1 MKKLILCA
9 ILLTPILSGERS
21 GIFEAL
27 RRADADG
34 VKTLLDSGADPNQR
48 NEIGATALMDAAAFS
63 SAECVRVLLDRGAE
77 INTPNALGGT
87 ALMWSTADAAKV
99 RLLLDRGA
107 LVNAKTKDGVTALV
121 TAARRGNL
129 ESVRMLLSRGAD
141 PKVAELIRIAFATT
155 DAGLRR
161 LLLDAGVKW
170 RNTEELG
177 QIPGL
182 GLNDPNRMRE
192 FLDLGGSPNQTQLL
206 ITGKVNLLALAA
218 ATGELETAN
227 LLIQRGADPK
237 SKNMHNWTALMLAAT
252 SSRLE
257 LVRLLIE
264 KGADLHAQDDQGR
277 TALDWALTQGETEVA
292 QVLREAS
299 TKPGVTSAPAPR
311 PPEKPRSTREAVQK
325 AMTILEPIG
334 PIFHEKSGCV
344 SCHNNSLPQA
354 ALNIA
359 RKRGIAVH
367 PEAAFHAAPVTLDEF
382 RSRIQDLMLSSCAG
396 PAFLSLATKGLHAF
410 RDEGITPGFMTY
422 AVTSCLAGLQ
432 QSDGGWGNDGIGLRP
447 PLSFTPID
455 ATALA
460 IAALDRYSAPGLHDE
475 MKARID
481 RALEFLRAAEPRDT
495 QDQAFK
501 LLGFIWARAPQ
512 SEISR
517 QADRLQ
523 ALQRADGGW
532 GQLPKMA
539 PDAYA
544 TGEALYALYAS
555 GLSSTSQ
562 AYQRGAAYLLRTQ
575 LEDGSWYVR
584 TRAFGFQPYQEYG
597 FPHGKDQF
605 ISAAATAW
613 AAMALSYTL

>member
-1 MKKLILCA
+1 MKRLILCA
-9 ILLTPILSGERS
+9 ILLTPILSGEGS

-27 RRADADG
+27 RRADADV
-34 VKTLLDSGADPNQR
+34 VKRMLDSGADPNQN

-77 INTPNALGGT
+77 VNTANAQGAT

-107 LVNAKTKDGVTALV
+107 LVNAKTRDGVTALV

-129 ESVRMLLSRGAD
+129 ESVRVLLVRGAD
-141 PKVAELIRIAFATT
+141 PKVPELIRIAFATT
-155 DAGLRR
+155 DPGLRR
-161 LLLDAGVKW
+161 LLMDAGIKW
-170 RNTEELG
+170 KNAQELG

-182 GLNDPNRMRE
+182 GLNDPKRMRE

-206 ITGKVNLLALAA
+206 ITGKVNLLTFAA
-218 ATGELETAN
+218 VTGQLETVS
-227 LLIQRGADPK
+227 LLIQRGANPE
-237 SKNMHNWTALMLAAT
+237 SKNMHDWTTLMLAAT
-252 SSRLE
+252 SSRPDV
-257 LVRLLIE
+257 VRLLIE
-264 KGADLHAQDDQGR
+264 KGADLHARDDEGR
-277 TALDWALTQGETEVA
+277 TALDWALTQGETEV
-292 QVLREAS
+292 VRMLREAGA
-299 TKPGVTSAPAPR
+299 KPGVSPGPAPGPR
-311 PPEKPRSTREAVQK
+311 EKPRSAREAVQQ

-367 PEAAFHAAPVTLDEF
+367 PEAASQAAPVTLGEF
-382 RSRIQDLMLSSCAG
+382 RSRVQDLMLSSCAG

-460 IAALDRYSAPGLHDE
+460 IAALDRYSAPGLRDE
-475 MKARID
+475 MKARIG
-481 RALEFLRAAEPRDT
+481 RALEFLRAAEARDT

-501 LLGFIWARAPQ
+501 LLGLIWARAPQ

-517 QADRLQ
+517 QVDRLVGSQ
-523 ALQRADGGW
+523 HRDGGW
-532 GQLPKMA
+532 SQLPKMA

-544 TGEALYALYAS
+544 TGEALYALHAS
-555 GLSSTSQ
+555 ALSSTSR

>member
-1 MKKLILCA
+1 MKKLILYA
-9 ILLTPILSGERS
+9 IALTPILASEGS
-21 GIFEAL
+21 GILETL
-27 RRADADG
+27 RRAEAG
-34 VKTLLDSGADPNQR
+34 AIKAMLDSGADPNQQ

-77 INTPNALGGT
+77 VNTANALGAT
-87 ALMWSTADAAKV
+87 ALMWATADAAKV

-129 ESVRMLLSRGAD
+129 ESVRTLLARGAD
-141 PKVAELIRIAFATT
+141 PKAPELIRIAFATT
-155 DAGLRR
+155 NPALRD
-161 LLLDAGVKW
+161 LLTDAGVKW
-170 RNTEELG
+170 RNPGDLG
-177 QIPGL
+177 PIPGL
-182 GLNDPNRMRE
+182 GLNDPKRMRE
-192 FLDLGGSPNQTQLL
+192 FLDLGGSPSQTQLL

-218 ATGELETAN
+218 VTGELETAS

-237 SKNMHNWTALMLAAT
+237 SKNMHNWTALMMAAT
-252 SSRLE
+252 SSRPD
-257 LVRLLIE
+257 VARFLIE
-264 KGADLHAQDDQGR
+264 KGADLHARDDEGR

-292 QVLREAS
+292 RLLREAGA
-299 TKPGVTSAPAPR
+299 KPGVSRGPAPGPR
-311 PPEKPRSTREAVQK
+311 EKPRSARQAVQQ
-325 AMTILEPIG
+325 AMTVLEPIG
-334 PIFHEKSGCV
+334 AIFHEKSGCV

-359 RKRGIAVH
+359 LRRGIAVH
-367 PEAAFHAAPVTLDEF
+367 PEAASHAAPATLGEF
-382 RSRIQDLMLSSCAG
+382 RSRVQDLMLSSCAG

-410 RDEGITPGFMTY
+410 RDQGITPGFMTY

-460 IAALDRYSAPGLHDE
+460 ISALDRYSAPGLHDE
-475 MKARID
+475 MKVRIG
-481 RALEFLRAAEPRDT
+481 RAMEFLRAAEPRDT
-495 QDQAFK
+495 QDEAFK
-501 LLGFIWARAPQ
+501 LLGFIWAGAQP

-517 QADRLQ
+517 QADRLL
-523 ALQRADGGW
+523 ALQRGDGGW

-544 TGEALYALYAS
+544 TGEALYALHAS
-555 GLSSTSQ
+555 GLNPASQ
-562 AYQRGAAYLLRTQ
+562 AYKEGAAYLLRTQ
-575 LEDGSWYVR
+575 LEDGSWHVR

-613 AAMALSYTL
+613 AAIALSNTL

>member
-9 ILLTPILSGERS
+9 ISLTPILFSAGN

-27 RRADADG
+27 RRADANA
-34 VKTLLDSGADPNQR
+34 VKAMLDSGADPNQQ

-63 SAECVRVLLDRGAE
+63 SAECVRLLLDRGAGV
-77 INTPNALGGT
+77 NAANALGVT
-87 ALMWSTADAAKV
+87 ALMWGTGDAAKV
-99 RLLLDRGA
+99 RLLLERGA
-107 LVNAKTKDGVTALV
+107 SVNAKTRDGVTALV

-129 ESVRMLLSRGAD
+129 DSVQTLLARGAD
-141 PKVAELIRIAFATT
+141 PKSPELMRIAFATT
-155 DAGLRR
+155 NPALRD
-161 LLLDAGVKW
+161 LLSDAGVKW
-170 RNTEELG
+170 RTAGDLG
-177 QIPGL
+177 PIPGL
-182 GLNDPNRMRE
+182 RLNDPKRMRE

-218 ATGELETAN
+218 VTGELETAS

-237 SKNMHNWTALMLAAT
+237 SKNMHNWTALMMSAT
-252 SSRLE
+252 TSRPDVVRF
-257 LVRLLIE
+257 LVE
-264 KGADLHAQDDQGR
+264 KGADLHSRDDEGR
-277 TALDWALTQGETEVA
+277 TALDWALTQGETEVVR
-292 QVLREAS
+292 VLREAGA
-299 TKPGVTSAPAPR
+299 KPGASRGPAPSPR
-311 PPEKPRSTREAVQK
+311 EKPRSAREAVQQ

-359 RKRGIAVH
+359 LRRGIAVH
-367 PEAAFHAAPVTLDEF
+367 PEAASHAAPATLGEF
-382 RSRIQDLMLSSCAG
+382 RSRVPDLMLSSCAG
-396 PAFLSLATKGLHAF
+396 PAFLSLATKGLHGF
-410 RDEGITPGFMTY
+410 RDEGIAPGFVTY

-432 QSDGGWGNDGIGLRP
+432 QPDGGWGNDGIGLRP

-460 IAALDRYSAPGLHDE
+460 IAALDRYSAPGLRDE
-475 MKARID
+475 MKARIG
-481 RALEFLRAAEPRDT
+481 RGLEFLRAAETNDT
-495 QDQAFK
+495 QDEAFK

-517 QADRLQ
+517 QADRLL
-523 ALQRADGGW
+523 ALQHADGGW
-532 GQLPKMA
+532 SQLPKMA

-544 TGEALYALYAS
+544 TGQALYALNAAAFRPGS
-555 GLSSTSQ
+555 P
-562 AYQRGAAYLLRTQ
+562 AYKKGAAYLLRTQ
-575 LEDGSWYVR
+575 LEDGSWHVR

-605 ISAAATAW
+605 ISAAATSW
-613 AAMALSYTL
+613 AAIALSYTL